1 MARASKCVRR
11 RVKAVRHGKWST
23 FGLANFGL
31 KKSSWERYTHKRISQ
46 DEDNTLRMTLALT
59 LTHTLTLNSP
69 DFLNLQV
76 QVTRD
81 KGKGT
86 MCWVRST
93 MCWVR

>member
-1 MARASKCVRR
+1 MEYIWSCKFWIEKIQV
-11 RVKAVRHGKWST
+11 GKVY
-23 FGLANFGL
+23 
-31 KKSSWERYTHKRISQ
+31 KHISQ

-81 KGKGT
+81 QCKGK
-86 MCWVRST
+86 VLE
-93 MCWVR
+93 